1 MSSSGFISTISRPAH
16 TCSLYL
22 KLLPKATYGAGGDV
36 VLLVINRESHLSYN
50 NASPRRLFRL
60 QTSVDSTEQII
71 DHYIS
76 SSAPILLADCILY
89 DSLYQWHIQAITL
102 SEIQRDRAGWLS
114 ETPLLLIG
122 ETLLQLCLTIE
133 G

>member
-1 MSSSGFISTISRPAH
+1 MPLHFM
-16 TCSLYL
+16 
-22 KLLPKATYGAGGDV
+22 
-36 VLLVINRESHLSYN
+36 
-50 NASPRRLFRL
+50 LFRL
-60 QTSVDSTEQII
+60 QTSVDNTEQII

-76 SSAPILLADCILY
+76 SSALILLADCILY

-114 ETPLLLIG
+114 KTPLPLIG